1 MHLKNIGRRFRFMN
15 KILVIAKK
23 EFKGYFNSPI
33 AYCFTVAFLVLSN
46 AIFFYVWLFFLK
58 NQASLR
64 GFFSL
69 LPWLFLFLAP
79 SLTMKAWAEEKKI
92 GTIELIM
99 TLPVKDYEVV
109 LGKFFASLFFLT
121 FTIVLTLPL
130 VFTCLYLGE
139 PDLGPIIGGYCG
151 AILLGA
157 TYLSIGLFASSL
169 TENQIVAFLSGVSI
183 CFLLLLIGEDLI
195 ISRLPDILI
204 PFFAYLGLA
213 SHFDS
218 IGRGVIDSR
227 DLLYYLS
234 ITGFFLFLN
243 ICSLESRKWK

>member
-1 MHLKNIGRRFRFMN
+1 MT
-15 KILVIAKK
+15 KILAIAKK
-23 EFKGYFNSPI
+23 EFKSYFSSPI
-33 AYCFTVAFLVLSN
+33 AYCFTIAFLVLSN

-79 SLTMKAWAEEKKI
+79 SLTMRAWAEEKKL
-92 GTIELIM
+92 GTMELMM

-109 LGKFFASLFFLT
+109 LGKFLASLFFLT
-121 FTIVLTLPL
+121 FTIALTLPL

-139 PDLGPIIGGYCG
+139 PDMGPILGGYCG
-151 AILLGA
+151 AVLLGA

-169 TENQIVAFLSGVSI
+169 TENQIVAFIAGVSI
-183 CFLLLLIGEDLI
+183 SFLLLLIGEEMI
-195 ISRLPDILI
+195 ISRMPDILV
-204 PFFAYLGLA
+204 PVFAYLGLA
-213 SHFDS
+213 THFDS

-234 ITGFFLFLN
+234 IMGFFIFLN
-243 ICSLESRKWK
+243 ICSVESRKWK

>member
-1 MHLKNIGRRFRFMN
+1 
-15 KILVIAKK
+15 
-23 EFKGYFNSPI
+23 
-33 AYCFTVAFLVLSN
+33 VLSS

-69 LPWLFLFLAP
+69 LPWLFLFLSP
-79 SLTMKAWAEEKKI
+79 SLTMRAWAEEKKL
-92 GTIELIM
+92 GTMELII

-109 LGKFFASLFFLT
+109 LGKFLASLFFLT
-121 FTIVLTLPL
+121 LTILFTFPL
-130 VFTCLYLGE
+130 VLTCLYLGE

-151 AILLGA
+151 AVLLGA

-169 TENQIVAFLSGVSI
+169 TENQIVAFIIGVSI
-183 CFLLLLIGEDLI
+183 CFLFLLIGEEMI
-195 ISRLPDILI
+195 ITLLPDILV
-204 PFFAYLGLA
+204 PVFAYLGLA
-213 SHFDS
+213 NHFDS

-234 ITGFFLFLN
+234 VTGFFLFLN
-243 ICSLESRKWK
+243 ICSVESRKWK